1 MLIHFALHS
10 YLLEDNAFLAFKDS
24 DYQTELVL
32 EFNAQTGF
40 MQIYMEIVNK
50 WAYYVMFITK
60 KDFVF
65 NVRQAMGQIQTEIAS
80 NTEPRIHVLH
90 VNI

>member
-1 MLIHFALHS
+1 MEYALMLIHFALHS

-40 MQIYMEIVNK
+40 MQIFMEIVNK
-50 WAYYVMFITK
+50 
-60 KDFVF
+60 
-65 NVRQAMGQIQTEIAS
+65 
-80 NTEPRIHVLH
+80 
-90 VNI
+90 